1 MASKV
6 IIVDPWWNQ
15 ASEQQAFCRVF
26 RIGQKDETFMTRMCV
41 KETVDERLI
50 EMQKTKQ
57 REIDEVMED
66 RGKRT
71 KKYVRHVYR
80 SRFELTEHLQPRYC
94 RPHAPLRQH

>member
-6 IIVDPWWNQ
+6 IIIDPWWNQ

-26 RIGQKDETFMTRMCV
+26 RIGQQDETFMTRMCV

-50 EMQKTKQ
+50 EMQKNKQ

-66 RGKRT
+66 RGKKT
-71 KKYVRHVYR
+71 KKYVGRSYR
-80 SRFELTEHLQPRYC
+80 CGFQVTDYLQPRHFG
-94 RPHAPLRQH
+94 PHASLRQH